1 MVTMRR
7 DVAAVAAN
15 GIFDRADRDAGLT
28 DYDIFMRD
36 KMRNEEKRY
45 ASRNADTT
53 LHAGSVNEVYGC
65 PYEAKREPEPN
76 NEYAD
81 YNEYM
86 RAQLNRR
93 SPEKLLSKE
102 EFYQAKFNS
111 SGVSKAI
118 HQKARKTKK
127 RMTKAGKIFTL
138 VYVLTVIAIASII
151 IAVNNSGDGKGGV
164 SASADAATGEIK
176 ALTVESREI
185 EGNWFDDILDGIS
198 NK

>member
-45 ASRNADTT
+45 ASRNADTA
-53 LHAGSVNEVYGC
+53 LHAGFVNEAYGY
-65 PYEAKREPEPN
+65 PYEAKREPEHS

-111 SGVSKAI
+111 SGVSKATPR
-118 HQKARKTKK
+118 KERKTKK

>member
-36 KMRNEEKRY
+36 KMRNEEKKY
-45 ASRNADTT
+45 SSLNADTT
-53 LHAGSVNEVYGC
+53 ARASSVNEIFGY
-65 PYEAKREPEPN
+65 PYEAKQEPEAD

-86 RAQLNRR
+86 KAQLNRK

-111 SGVSKAI
+111 SGARKVALV
-118 HQKARKTKK
+118 KARKTKK

-138 VYVLTVIAIASII
+138 VYVLMVIAVASII
-151 IAVNNSGDGKGGV
+151 IAVNNSGDGGSGV

-176 ALTVESREI
+176 ALTVETREI